1 MTNLPCIKLPL
12 AFENGL
18 LDRTSKSDSIIDF
31 VSLILSTKRGSIADA
46 PDFGNALWE
55 KDIGLGDMKF
65 DQDAVAVVERSVSR
79 NEQRLSGIRV
89 EVKREADIERA
100 VTVKGNY
107 TQDGETREVAVEF
120 DFFRT

>member
-12 AFENGL
+12 SFENGL

-31 VSLILSTKRGSIADA
+31 VSLILSTKRGSIPDA
-46 PDFGNALWE
+46 LDFGNALWE

-65 DQDAVAVVERSVSR
+65 NQDAVSVVERSVSR
-79 NEQRLSGIRV
+79 NERRLSSIQV

-100 VTVKGNY
+100 VTVKGQY
-107 TQDGETREVAVEF
+107 TEDGETREVAVEF

>member
-1 MTNLPCIKLPL
+1 MANLPCIKLPFT
-12 AFENGL
+12 FENGV

-46 PDFGNALWE
+46 PEFGNAICE

-65 DQDAVAVVERSVSR
+65 NRDAVSVVERSVSR
-79 NEQRLSGIRV
+79 NESRLSSIQV
-89 EVKREADIERA
+89 EVKREADVERA
-100 VTVKGNY
+100 VTVKGKY
-107 TQDGETREVAVEF
+107 TEDGETRDVAIEF